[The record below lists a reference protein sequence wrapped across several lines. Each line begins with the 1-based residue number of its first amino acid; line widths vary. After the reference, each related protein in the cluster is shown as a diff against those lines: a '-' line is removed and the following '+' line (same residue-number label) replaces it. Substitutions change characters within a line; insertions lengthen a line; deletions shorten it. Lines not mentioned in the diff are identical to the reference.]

1 MKHKAEL
8 AAALKAAENA
18 LADLPVSTVL
28 IVTEIGHHGLQI
40 ALSDK
45 TDPAVVREALRGA
58 ADQLDGKARPI
69 IGEIRALM
77 RARGWQPVEGGWTHP
92 RLAKLELPSPCT
104 LVEALASQTVIERKP
119 TPVEQADIDV
129 PPDPAS

>member
-1 MKHKAEL
+1 MQHKAEL

-45 TDPAVVREALRGA
+45 TDAAVVREALRGA

-69 IGEIRALM
+69 IEEIHALM
-77 RARGWQPVEGGWTHP
+77 RARGWQTVEGGWTHP
-92 RLAKLELPSPCT
+92 KAGRSPCT
-104 LVEALASQTVIERKP
+104 LTEALAAQTVIERHP
-119 TPVEQADIDV
+119 TPIE
-129 PPDPAS
+129 SETL